1 MKSPLQEFIENL
13 FASLLS
19 VIKVLLISKFNL
31 KIKKIN
37 GEFDCVILGNGP
49 SLNDTLKED
58 LNFVLD
64 DKKKVIAVN
73 SFVISEYYERIKPDY
88 YVLNAPEYWLE
99 VVSELLQK
107 MRKDV
112 FQNLIAKT
120 NWELTLFVPY
130 QAKRSKVWKSLF
142 ESNPN
147 IHTVYYNKT
156 PVEGLTSVNH
166 FFFKKNFGM
175 PRPHN
180 VLIPSIFLSI
190 NMGFKKIYLV
200 GADHSWHEEIKVD
213 DTNKVTVNHEHFYDK
228 SEWRLPMYK
237 LDGKEYRIHD
247 VFRKL
252 YRAFKGYFLLNNYA
266 KEKNAK
272 ILNASKRSYIDAFEK
287 TIIKKIT
294 GN

>member
-49 SLNDTLKED
+49 SLNETLKDD
-58 LNFVLD
+58 LDFILD
-64 DKKKVIAVN
+64 ENKKVIAVN
-73 SFVISEYYERIKPDY
+73 SFAISEYFEKLKPEY

-99 VVSELLQK
+99 VVSELHQK
-107 MRKDV
+107 LRKDV
-112 FQNLIAKT
+112 FQNLIVKT

-130 QAKRSKVWKSLF
+130 QAKKSKVWKNLF

-156 PVEGLTSVNH
+156 PIEGLTSVNH

-180 VLIPSIFLSI
+180 VLLPTIFLAL
-190 NMGFKKIYLV
+190 NMNFKKIFIF
-200 GADHSWHEEIKVD
+200 GADHSWHEEIRVD
-213 DTNKVTVNHEHFYDK
+213 DANKVTVNHEHFYDK

-252 YRAFKGYFLLNNYA
+252 YLAFNGYFILREYA
-266 KEKNAK
+266 QS
-272 ILNASKRSYIDAFEK
+272 LNAEIYNASNLSYIDAFPK
-287 TIIKKIT
+287 VRV
-294 GN
+294 

>member
-13 FASLLS
+13 FASLFS

-31 KIKKIN
+31 KIKRIN
-37 GEFDCVILGNGP
+37 SEIECVILGNGP

-73 SFVISEYYERIKPDY
+73 SFVKSEYYERIKPDY

-99 VVSELLQK
+99 VISELHQK

-112 FQNLIAKT
+112 FQNLIVKT

-130 QAKRSKVWKSLF
+130 QAKKSKVWKNLF

-147 IHTVYYNKT
+147 IHTLYYNKT

-180 VLIPSIFLSI
+180 VLLPTIFLAL
-190 NMGFKKIYLV
+190 NMNFKKIFIF
-200 GADHSWHEEIKVD
+200 GADHSWHEEIRVD
-213 DTNKVTVNHEHFYDK
+213 DANKVTVNHEHFFDK
-228 SEWRLPMYK
+228 SELRLPMYK

-252 YRAFKGYFLLNNYA
+252 YLAFNGYLILRGYAQSLNAEIY
-266 KEKNAK
+266 
-272 ILNASKRSYIDAFEK
+272 NASKLSYIDAFPK
-287 TIIKKIT
+287 VKV
-294 GN
+294 

>member
-1 MKSPLQEFIENL
+1 MKSPLQEFIEKL
-13 FASLLS
+13 FASLFS

-31 KIKKIN
+31 NIKKIN

-49 SLNDTLKED
+49 SLTKSLEEDFGFIAKSKKICVNYFLLSDFYIKLKP
-58 LNFVLD
+58 
-64 DKKKVIAVN
+64 
-73 SFVISEYYERIKPDY
+73 EYYI
-88 YVLNAPEYWLE
+88 LAAPEFWVE
-99 VVSELLQK
+99 NPPTKQHAISRQELFDK
-107 MRKDV
+107 MNK
-112 FQNLIAKT
+112 
-120 NWELTLFVPY
+120 LTTWNMFLFIPV
-130 QAKRSKVWKSLF
+130 AARNSRFWNKIIWNNRISV
-142 ESNPN
+142 
-147 IHTVYYNKT
+147 IYYNNT
-156 PVEGLTSVNH
+156 PVEGFDFINH
-166 FFFKKNFGM
+166 LFFRYNWGM

-190 NMGFKKIYLV
+190 NMGYKKIYLV
-200 GADHSWHEEIKVD
+200 GADHSWHEEIKVN

-252 YRAFKGYFLLNNYA
+252 YLAFKGYFVLNNYA

-294 GN
+294 EN

>member
-19 VIKVLLISKFNL
+19 IIKVILLSKFNL
-31 KIKKIN
+31 KIKKSA
-37 GEFDCVILGNGP
+37 GGYDCVILGNGP

-58 LNFVLD
+58 LNFALG

-73 SFVISEYYERIKPDY
+73 SFVISEYYKRIKPDY

-99 VVSELLQK
+99 VVSELHHK

-112 FQNLIAKT
+112 FQNLILKT
-120 NWELTLFVPY
+120 NWELTLFAPY
-130 QAKRSKVWKSLF
+130 QAKKSKMWKSLF

-147 IHTVYYNKT
+147 IHTVFYNKT
-156 PVEGLTSVNH
+156 PVEGLTSINH

-175 PRPHN
+175 PRPYN
-180 VLIPSIFLSI
+180 VLLPSIFLAL
-190 NMGFKKIYLV
+190 NMNFKKIFIF
-200 GADHSWHEEIKVD
+200 GADHSWHEEIRVD
-213 DTNKVTVNHEHFYDK
+213 DANKVTVNHEHFYDK

-252 YRAFKGYFLLNNYA
+252 YLAFNGYFILREYSQSLNAEIY
-266 KEKNAK
+266 
-272 ILNASKRSYIDAFEK
+272 NASKLSYIDAFPK
-287 TIIKKIT
+287 VKV
-294 GN
+294 